1 MARLRYGAPSIG
13 EATFGSVDEII
24 LHIIISVVS
33 TPVHRG
39 ERETGELR
47 AGRTRLVALMTAT
60 TRQRLAHLSGS
71 PVRVRTMGRF
81 LDVLFLSNFNSLI
94 LWYFRRTCFPHICGF
109 VNCLPVR
116 ICACLVLVVLV
127 CLPRGTS
134 QSQTWVI
141 KPLYIHITIINQQ
154 VTMVRVIC
162 SIERCGGFYMV
173 GFVVFRPTLSSR
185 FSEITYSEI
194 ILMICII

>member
-1 MARLRYGAPSIG
+1 M
-13 EATFGSVDEII
+13 
-24 LHIIISVVS
+24 H
-33 TPVHRG
+33 H
-39 ERETGELR
+39 
-47 AGRTRLVALMTAT
+47 
-60 TRQRLAHLSGS
+60 
-71 PVRVRTMGRF
+71 
-81 LDVLFLSNFNSLI
+81 
-94 LWYFRRTCFPHICGF
+94 
-109 VNCLPVR
+109 VR

-154 VTMVRVIC
+154 VTMVRKIC

-194 ILMICII
+194 ILMICIIVQLMIQCSKEFNVLLVFLNKIEKINF